1 MGYRGDLGERFHWGV
16 NHGMTMEPI
25 LKALRIPYW
34 IIDREEQIV
43 PAIGR
48 AVVHGI
54 SSLYG
59 HEKKLICR
67 NLD

>member
-1 MGYRGDLGERFHWGV
+1 
-16 NHGMTMEPI
+16 MEPI

-54 SSLYG
+54 SSLYHTAVVFRTPLVDEG
-59 HEKKLICR
+59 K
-67 NLD
+67 